1 LKEIYACKNENVIAY
16 LFMKN
21 LPVNW
26 LTEGLVDF
34 EYKKYLLLAY
44 LEGVKSEFAASRL
57 FPVFSDLIMHYQNL
71 QQVKE
76 HKKLVYE
83 KFPQR
88 ISRAD
93 FEKLKLVYEKIV
105 EDDETMKE
113 IEEILQFAAPRF
125 SRVVNTGK
133 EIYDYIESNLEISPV
148 GITPIYHDEGYLFLD
163 TFPGRET
170 FVYAYQMSIFENTY
184 ETYRGIRTE
193 HLETVRRGLADTH
206 ENLKLSL
213 ARQRKHLPNPATFV
227 IVAKVSCPF
236 EQSLLP
242 IAKRRLVKY
251 VSTLAQ

>member
-1 LKEIYACKNENVIAY
+1 
-16 LFMKN
+16 MKK

-26 LTEGLVDF
+26 LTEGLIDF

-44 LEGVKSEFAASRL
+44 LEGVKAEFAESRL
-57 FPVFSDLIMHYQNL
+57 FPVFSDLIMHFQNL

-113 IEEILQFAAPRF
+113 IEDILQFATPRF
-125 SRVVNTGK
+125 NKAVNTGK

-148 GITPIYHDEGYLFLD
+148 GITPIYHDEGYLLLD
-163 TFPGRET
+163 AFPGKET
-170 FVYAYQMSIFENTY
+170 WVYAYHMSIFENTY

-193 HLETVRRGLADTH
+193 FLQTVRRGLADTY
-206 ENLKLSL
+206 ESIKLGL
-213 ARQRKHLPNPATFV
+213 TRQHQHLPNPATFV
-227 IVAKVSCPF
+227 VVAKVPCPF
-236 EQSLLP
+236 EHSLLP
-242 IAKRRLVKY
+242 IAKRSLVKY
-251 VSTLAQ
+251 VSTMAR